1 MGDKV
6 ETMSTVTASWRG
18 SYIFMYKAVV
28 RQLFEGAGNSRLST
42 RAIKQR
48 QTPNI
53 LKDDNVKFDF
63 VASEYQTLVVKA
75 SEMLTEA

>member
-1 MGDKV
+1 
-6 ETMSTVTASWRG
+6 
-18 SYIFMYKAVV
+18 MYKAVV

-75 SEMLTEA
+75 SEMLTEAWQWFEDQAINYSFTVNELFKF